1 MTLLDSISSLARKLV
16 YLERGKTTVI
26 TNVRLIDGT
35 GTAPRDSMS
44 LVIEGDRL
52 TSIAAGGDTPAED
65 DRTRVIDGSG
75 LTVIPGLFDCHVHYT
90 GDSAGN
96 AIERYSP
103 NVWEAYRGVRTVA
116 DVAKTLEYG
125 FTTVRTL
132 GHGTAEQVY
141 GLRRAIIEGLIPGPR
156 ILTSGWA
163 ISQTGGHGDPH
174 FLPEEI
180 THKYKP
186 RSAFADGVVECRKLV
201 RQNLG
206 DGADCIKIYTTGGSM
221 VAAVD
226 VKRPVPNFTLE
237 EIQAMCD
244 EAHTHGVPVAAH
256 AITAEGARRA
266 VLGGVDTIEHGGL
279 IGDDQDLIDMMIEKG
294 VYLDPT
300 MKVLHI
306 LATRG
311 ESIGVRPFG
320 IKACREMVDHQRG
333 YLRRALDQ
341 GLKIITGT
349 DSALTGH
356 GDDSEELSLLV
367 SAGFTPMQAIVAAT
381 KTSSE
386 ALRIDEHVGTLET
399 GKVGELVALS
409 ADPLADIESLRNTDN
424 IRWIFKSRNQLI

>member
-1 MTLLDSISSLARKLV
+1 MLIDVISRLARKLV
-16 YLERGKTTVI
+16 YLEQGKTTVL
-26 TNVRLIDGT
+26 TGVRLIDGT
-35 GTAPRDSMS
+35 GAAPHTNMS

-52 TSIAAGGDTPAED
+52 TRISAGGDLPAADE
-65 DRTRVIDGSG
+65 RTRVIDGTG

-90 GDSAGN
+90 GDTPSGAV
-96 AIERYSP
+96 ERYSP
-103 NVWEAYRGVRTVA
+103 NVWEAYRGVRTVV

-125 FTTVRTL
+125 FTTVRAL

-141 GLRRAIIEGLIPGPR
+141 GLRRAIVEGAIAGPR

-174 FLPEEI
+174 FLPAEI
-180 THKYKP
+180 THKYRP

-206 DGADCIKIYTTGGSM
+206 DGADCIKIYTTSGSM

-226 VKRPVPNFTLE
+226 VKRPTVNFTLE
-237 EIQAMCD
+237 EVQAMCD
-244 EAHTHGVPVAAH
+244 EAHSYGVHVAAH
-256 AITAEGARRA
+256 AITAEGVRRA
-266 VLGGVDTIEHGGL
+266 VLGGVDTIEHGGI
-279 IGDDQDLIDMMIEKG
+279 IGDDEELIDMMIERG

-311 ESIGVRPFG
+311 EVLNVRPFG
-320 IKACREMVDHQRG
+320 VKACQEIVDHQRG
-333 YLRRALDQ
+333 FLRRALDR

-349 DSALTGH
+349 DAALTGH
-356 GDDSEELSLLV
+356 GDSSEELSLLV
-367 SAGFTPMQAIVAAT
+367 GAGFTPMQAIVAAT

-386 ALRIDEHVGTLET
+386 ALRIDKHVGTLEL

-409 ADPLADIESLRNTDN
+409 ADPLADIDSLRNTEN
-424 IRWIFKSRNQLI
+424 IRWIFKSRDQLI